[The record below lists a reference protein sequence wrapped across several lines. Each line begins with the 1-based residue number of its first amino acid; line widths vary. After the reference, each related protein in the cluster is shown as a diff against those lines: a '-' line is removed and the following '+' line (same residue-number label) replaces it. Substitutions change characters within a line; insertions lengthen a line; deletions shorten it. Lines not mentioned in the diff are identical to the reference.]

1 MAPCASAFAIADQNK
16 DARSTTKTPSPA
28 PARVLIQ
35 GPYACC
41 ARPKYMQRSYTGGK
55 REGELFKRV
64 SRPYLLVDR
73 IKFAKATRVRLAGG
87 QSPGPEARS

>member
-1 MAPCASAFAIADQNK
+1 
-16 DARSTTKTPSPA
+16 
-28 PARVLIQ
+28 
-35 GPYACC
+35 
-41 ARPKYMQRSYTGGK
+41 MQRSYTGGK